1 MSIISKIS
9 KIQQH
14 NIQKQAKSCD
24 SYHFFNLLTSPEF
37 LDSVESLLPEHRERL
52 YPPTETLSM
61 FLAQAL
67 NEDRSCQKAVDDSVI
82 SRIVGGL
89 PVASTATGAYCKA
102 RQRIPLKMITTLV
115 QKSAQL
121 MDHKI
126 PEQWLWRGRR
136 VRLIDGTTVT
146 MPDTKQNQQK
156 YPQQS
161 CQSPG
166 LGFPICRI
174 VGVICL
180 SSGAVVNASIGQYSG
195 KGSGEQSLLRQLMNT
210 FEVDDIV
217 LGDALYGTYFL
228 LASLINKGIDG
239 LFEQMGARKRVTDFR
254 KGQRLGVKDHII
266 KLSKPKRKPE
276 WMTQEYYDNTP
287 DTLMIRELKVKGK
300 VLITTLL
307 SASDTPK
314 SALGLLYKR
323 RWEIEVNFRFIK
335 TTMGMDELSCKT
347 PEMSEKEIWIYF
359 LAYNLIRI
367 LMAQS
372 ALLAKILPQQISF
385 KHTVQLWLAW
395 EQQGAISLDKDE
407 MLFVLIAQRRV
418 GNRSGRI
425 EPRAIK
431 RRHKK
436 YPKLMQQRAIAR
448 DEVRKNGHTK
458 KLK

>member
-1 MSIISKIS
+1 MSIISKVAR
-9 KIQQH
+9 IQQQ
-14 NIQKQAKSCD
+14 NIQKRTQNSD
-24 SYHFFNLLTSPEF
+24 SKRFFNLLTGPEL

-61 FLAQAL
+61 FLTQTL
-67 NEDRSCQKAVDDSVI
+67 NEDRSCQKAVNDSVI
-82 SRIVGGL
+82 NRVINGL
-89 PVASTATGAYCKA
+89 SVTSVSTGAYCKA
-102 RQRIPLKMITTLV
+102 RQRLPLKMITELV
-115 QKSAQL
+115 KKSAQL
-121 MDHKI
+121 IDQQT
-126 PEQWLWRGRR
+126 PEQWLWQGKR

-146 MPDTKQNQQK
+146 MPDTKENQQK

-161 CQSPG
+161 CQSLG

-180 SSGAVVNASIGQYSG
+180 SSGAVVNASIGPYSG
-195 KGSGEQSLLRQLMNT
+195 KSSGEQSLLRQLMST
-210 FEVDDIV
+210 FETDDIV

-228 LASLINKGIDG
+228 LASLISKNIDG

-254 KGQRLGVKDHII
+254 KGQRLGTKDHIV
-266 KLSKPKRKPE
+266 KLTKPKKKPD
-276 WMTQEYYDNTP
+276 WMTQEYYDNSP
-287 DTLMIRELKVKGK
+287 DTLTIRELKIKGK

-307 SASDTPK
+307 SAKDTPK
-314 SALGLLYKR
+314 SSLGLLYKR
-323 RWEIEVNFRFIK
+323 RWEIEVNFKFIK

-347 PEMSEKEIWIYF
+347 PDMSEKEIWVYF

-372 ALLAKILPQQISF
+372 ALIAEILPQQISF

-395 EQQGAISLDKDE
+395 GLQGAISLDKDE
-407 MLFVLIAQRRV
+407 VLFILIAQRRV

-431 RRHKK
+431 RRHKQ

-448 DEVRKNGHTK
+448 EEVRKNGHAK

>member
-1 MSIISKIS
+1 MSIISKVS
-9 KIQQH
+9 TIQQQ
-14 NIQKQAKSCD
+14 NIQKQAQSCD
-24 SYHFFNLLTSPEF
+24 SNRFFNLLTGPKL

-61 FLAQAL
+61 FLTQTL
-67 NEDRSCQKAVDDSVI
+67 NEDSSCQKVVNNSVI
-82 SRIVGGL
+82 KRVVDGRSL
-89 PVASTATGAYCKA
+89 TSTSTGAYCKA
-102 RQRIPLKMITTLV
+102 RQRLPLKMITGLV
-115 QKSAQL
+115 KKSAQL
-121 MDHKI
+121 IDQQT
-126 PEQWLWRGRR
+126 PEQWLWRGKR

-146 MPDTKQNQQK
+146 MPDTKENQEK

-180 SSGAVVNASIGQYSG
+180 SSGAVVNASIGPYSG
-195 KGSGEQSLLRQLMNT
+195 KSSGEQSLLRQLMST
-210 FEVDDIV
+210 FEADDIV

-228 LASLINKGIDG
+228 LASLIHKGIDG

-254 KGQRLGVKDHII
+254 KGQRLGAKDHLV
-266 KLSKPKRKPE
+266 KLTKPKKKPD
-276 WMTQEYYDNTP
+276 WMTQEYYDNSP
-287 DTLMIRELKVKGK
+287 DTLTIRELKVKGK

-307 SASDTPK
+307 SAKDTPK

-335 TTMGMDELSCKT
+335 TIMGMDELSCKT
-347 PEMSEKEIWIYF
+347 PEMSEKEIWVYF

-372 ALLAKILPQQISF
+372 ALITEILPQQISF
-385 KHTVQLWLAW
+385 KHTVQLWLGW
-395 EQQGAISLDKDE
+395 EQQGAIFLDKE
-407 MLFVLIAQRRV
+407 EILFILIAQRRV

-431 RRHKK
+431 RRHKQ
-436 YPKLMQQRAIAR
+436 YSKLMQPRAIAR
-448 DEVRKNGHTK
+448 EEVRKNGHSK